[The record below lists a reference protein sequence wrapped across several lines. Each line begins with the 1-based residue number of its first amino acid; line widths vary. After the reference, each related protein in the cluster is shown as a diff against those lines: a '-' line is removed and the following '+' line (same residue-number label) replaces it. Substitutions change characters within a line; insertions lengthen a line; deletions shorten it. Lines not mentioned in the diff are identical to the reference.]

1 MRCAHPTQGAGV
13 ARQEALRQDTSHS
26 ATGADTRTWPTC
38 KEVGVCVCRCVGFL
52 ACVYVSGD
60 VCVYDEV
67 SMCVRICVC
76 L

>member
-1 MRCAHPTQGAGV
+1 MCQDMCLFMR
-13 ARQEALRQDTSHS
+13 R
-26 ATGADTRTWPTC
+26 WPTC
-38 KEVGVCVCRCVGFL
+38 KEVGVCVCCVGFL
-52 ACVYVSGD
+52 VCVHVSGD